1 MMLVKGHVLAMHLVQ
16 RQAVMAVMAHKV
28 LAMHP
33 LRVVLDPGDLCDL
46 RVRPGQY
53 RVNER
58 PNH

>member
-46 RVRPGQY
+46 RLGNGGVGRF
-53 RVNER
+53 
-58 PNH
+58 